1 MSVFLLLLL
10 RFRAQPA
17 LIEMSGKFGVAF
29 SGGGIRSAAYCSGV
43 LRWLIEKSEKKPDY
57 LSCVSGGGYTGSAYV
72 QWEYSQRKEEVMR
85 WVSEFCDH
93 MKESKSSQQWADVFF
108 DCMKEMKS
116 SQQWADDFFD
126 RMSESSYKRP
136 DGFGFECIKESM
148 RSQEWANVFLNCIR
162 NSMGSQKLMVNF
174 FDCMRKSMSSNES
187 WVNEFLKD
195 MRKSESFQKQADV
208 FFDYIKKSMSSNES
222 WVNEFF
228 DYMWNSKS
236 SQKRENEFFNQ
247 MRKSKISQKPW
258 INDFL
263 DCMRTSWKSWEK
275 EFLDHMRKSIS
286 SQEWANEFV
295 NHIKESG
302 IYQKLREENFFD
314 RMPKSMSSQESWAN
328 DFFDQMRKNAGYI
341 CNWQKCGCWD
351 CLILTALLILVSLI
365 VPIVGWGSFACPI
378 AFLVKFLYGHFLDG
392 TLCRRQAD
400 SIDCKER
407 TYFFFFS
414 FVTFVLFHLLERLID
429 CCEKKENYL
438 EMQKPKVL
446 TNICQLISGASFV
459 FTFFPWFINDFLQ
472 YAYLWVRLA
481 IVVLTGAFWLFVP
494 LLRKYSSLVI
504 LIYAYSYVVYWHL
517 YEGELFS
524 IKYTKKRFRY
534 GMIASLVMLAVF
546 SVLGDVSLR
555 LVHIYNRLV

>member
-1 MSVFLLLLL
+1 M
-10 RFRAQPA
+10 R
-17 LIEMSGKFGVAF
+17 GKFGVAF

-72 QWEYSQRKEEVMR
+72 QWEYSQRKQEVMT
-85 WVSEFCDH
+85 WASEFRDH
-93 MKESKSSQQWADVFF
+93 MKESKNSQQWADVFF
-108 DCMKEMKS
+108 DCMRKSMSLQKSWVKE
-116 SQQWADDFFD
+116 FLD
-126 RMSESSYKRP
+126 RMSKSSLERP
-136 DGFGFECIKESM
+136 DGFFESIKESI
-148 RSQEWANVFLNCIR
+148 RYDDQEWASVFLNCIR
-162 NSMGSQKLMVNF
+162 NSMGSQELMVKDF

-187 WVNEFLKD
+187 WVNKFLDD
-195 MRKSESFQKQADV
+195 MRESGFQEQADV
-208 FFDYIKKSMSSNES
+208 FIRKSMSFNES
-222 WVNEFF
+222 WLNYFF
-228 DYMWNSKS
+228 D
-236 SQKRENEFFNQ
+236 
-247 MRKSKISQKPW
+247 
-258 INDFL
+258 
-263 DCMRTSWKSWEK
+263 DCMRNSTSSQDSLGK
-275 EFLDHMRKSIS
+275 EFFDHMRKSIS
-286 SQEWANEFV
+286 SQKWANEIF

-302 IYQKLREENFFD
+302 IEQTLKANNFFH
-314 RMPKSMSSQESWAN
+314 RMPKSMSSQELWAN
-328 DFFDQMRKNAGYI
+328 EFFDQMRENAGYI
-341 CNWQKCGCWD
+341 CNWQKCGYNSIYKNCEMTGCWD
-351 CLILTALLILVSLI
+351 CLILTALLMLVSLI

-400 SIDCKER
+400 SMDCKER

-472 YAYLWVRLA
+472 YTYLWVRLA

-524 IKYTKKRFRY
+524 IKYTEKRFRY

>member
-17 LIEMSGKFGVAF
+17 LIEMRGKFGVAF

-72 QWEYSQRKEEVMR
+72 QWEYLQRKEEVMR
-85 WVSEFCDH
+85 WASEFRDH
-93 MKESKSSQQWADVFF
+93 MKESKNSQQWADVFF
-108 DCMKEMKS
+108 DCMRKSMSLQKSWVKEFL
-116 SQQWADDFFD
+116 DH
-126 RMSESSYKRP
+126 MSESSLERP
-136 DGFGFECIKESM
+136 DGFFESIKESM
-148 RSQEWANVFLNCIR
+148 RYDDQEWASVFLNCIR
-162 NSMGSQKLMVNF
+162 NSMGSQEQMVKDF

-187 WVNEFLKD
+187 WVNKFLDD
-195 MRKSESFQKQADV
+195 MRESGFQEQADV
-208 FFDYIKKSMSSNES
+208 FIRKSISFNES
-222 WVNEFF
+222 WLNYFF
-228 DYMWNSKS
+228 DVCMRNLTS
-236 SQKRENEFFNQ
+236 SQESWGKKFF
-247 MRKSKISQKPW
+247 
-258 INDFL
+258 
-263 DCMRTSWKSWEK
+263 
-275 EFLDHMRKSIS
+275 DHIRKSIS
-286 SQEWANEFV
+286 SQKWANEIF

-302 IYQKLREENFFD
+302 IEQTLKANNFFH
-314 RMPKSMSSQESWAN
+314 RMPKSMSSQELWAN
-328 DFFDQMRKNAGYI
+328 EFFDQMRENAGYI
-341 CNWQKCGCWD
+341 CNWQKCGCNGDCEMTGCWD
-351 CLILTALLILVSLI
+351 CLILTALLMLVSLI

-378 AFLVKFLYGHFLDG
+378 AFLVKFLYGQFLDG